1 VLLRGVVTGVAVAAF
16 MSGVAYA
23 QDQAAPQPDCE
34 QQLIQTQ
41 ALVQGQVDANALSED
56 EQEAIYQVLDNAD
69 ALCEEGKSDEA
80 NATLAAVSKIIGGG
94 Q

>member
-1 VLLRGVVTGVAVAAF
+1 VTGVAVAALIGGGAF
-16 MSGVAYA
+16 A
-23 QDQAAPQPDCE
+23 QDQQPPPSDCD

-41 ALVQGQVDANALSED
+41 ALAQSQVDANELSED
-56 EQEAIYQVLDNAD
+56 QQEAVYEVLDNAD
-69 ALCEEGKSDEA
+69 ALCMDGKSDEA